1 MAAIISDKFRI
12 FNAKQFLE
20 SLTEGA
26 TDTSAERSRMYFF
39 VGRPQP
45 WRAFLEV
52 YSQNSTAFVVG
63 NEVYIGTY
71 GSTAFRATVAAVY
84 DSALLLTDVF
94 GSAGVN
100 SAPPLGSDLKGRT
113 GGAGGSDTGATAV
126 SGVCLLYTSD
136 AADE

>member
-20 SLTEGA
+20 SLTEGV

-45 WRAFLEV
+45 WRAYLEV
-52 YSQNSTAFVVG
+52 YSQNSTAFAVG
-63 NEVYIGTY
+63 NEVYVGTY

-84 DSALLLTDVF
+84 DLSLIHI
-94 GSAGVN
+94 
-100 SAPPLGSDLKGRT
+100 
-113 GGAGGSDTGATAV
+113 
-126 SGVCLLYTSD
+126 
-136 AADE
+136 

>member
-20 SLTEGA
+20 SLTEGQ

-45 WRAFLEV
+45 WRAYLEV
-52 YSQNSTAFVVG
+52 YSKNSTAFVVG
-63 NEVYIGTY
+63 NEVYVGTY
-71 GSTAFRATVAAVY
+71 GSTTFRATVAAVY

-94 GSAGVN
+94 GSNGVN
-100 SAPPLGSDLKGRT
+100 SAPPLGSSLKGL
-113 GGAGGSDTGATAV
+113 S
-126 SGVCLLYTSD
+126 LIHI
-136 AADE
+136 

>member
-26 TDTSAERSRMYFF
+26 TDDSPDKTRMYFF

-45 WRAFLEV
+45 WRAYLEV
-52 YSQNSTAFVVG
+52 YSKSSTNFTVG
-63 NEVYIGTY
+63 NEVYVGTY
-71 GSTAFRATVAAVY
+71 GTTAFRATVAAVY

-94 GSAGVN
+94 GSNGVN
-100 SAPPLGSDLKGRT
+100 SAPPLGSDLKET
-113 GGAGGSDTGATAV
+113 ADGGATDTLATAK
-126 SGVCLLYTSD
+126 SGVYR
-136 AADE
+136 